1 MRYRYELL
9 PILLSVLR
17 FVLMSLAVCNCLFWL
32 ITDSSCFKPWSS
44 TQPITF
50 KIIDQSPTFPQKWNY
65 NMIKEFL
72 PYKIKRLVLRCCRCK
87 RGSTLFNFLSI
98 GNLTGRSGSRYLCKF
113 CLSGLNGD
121 FGYHMIWKNSLPN
134 FEKMRDRSKD
144 TLKGFF
150 HGGNGLEHYMHQSRM
165 GFLQPTKIYLK
176 LNFKN

>member
-17 FVLMSLAVCNCLFWL
+17 FVLMSLGVCNCLFWL

-72 PYKIKRLVLRCCRCK
+72 PYK
-87 RGSTLFNFLSI
+87 LSAWHWDVADANESQHYLI
-98 GNLTGRSGSRYLCKF
+98 FCLLGIQPAVSISVYLCKF

-121 FGYHMIWKNSLPN
+121 FGYHTIWENSHPN
-134 FEKMRDRSKD
+134 FEKTRDRSKD

-150 HGGNGLEHYMHQSRM
+150 HGGNGLKH
-165 GFLQPTKIYLK
+165 
-176 LNFKN
+176 